1 MKPKE
6 VFGII
11 VRTAGLIS
19 LLYLLMSSM
28 AFGMFERSFV
38 VVLYYLAWLAISIW
52 LLRGA
57 RLLVAFAYK
66 DEE

>member
-1 MKPKE
+1 MNPKQ

-28 AFGMFERSFV
+28 AFGMIPRSFTLA
-38 VVLYYLAWLAISIW
+38 LYYLAWLAISLW
-52 LLRGA
+52 LLSGA
-57 RLLVAFAYK
+57 RLLIAFSYK
-66 DEE
+66 DGE